1 MLYAATQ
8 DRCSVPFL
16 LWKRL
21 SAFLSSSGSKLWQGL
36 FDSLYRRFLHELVE
50 VGAVGKDGVVVH
62 IIYESIVVA
71 FVLALDSLV
80 ENGQLFRLQFL
91 GESGQDGFGYG
102 TVYFVVVVF
111 VVDVVEHLFQLCFG
125 SSKQRV
131 VFSLS
136 APSLSYA

>member
-1 MLYAATQ
+1 ME
-8 DRCSVPFL
+8 
-16 LWKRL
+16 RL

-80 ENGQLFRLQFL
+80 ENGQLFRLQFWARAGRMAL
-91 GESGQDGFGYG
+91 ATARS
-102 TVYFVVVVF
+102 T
-111 VVDVVEHLFQLCFG
+111 
-125 SSKQRV
+125 SWS
-131 VFSLS
+131 
-136 APSLSYA
+136 